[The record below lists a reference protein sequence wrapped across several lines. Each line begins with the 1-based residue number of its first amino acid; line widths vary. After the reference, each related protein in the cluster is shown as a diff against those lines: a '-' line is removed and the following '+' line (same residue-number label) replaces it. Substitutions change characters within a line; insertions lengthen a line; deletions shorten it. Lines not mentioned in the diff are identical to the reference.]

1 MRAPRAGR
9 KPSLTARRGSGTS
22 EDMSGGTI
30 AIIPAR
36 AGSTRLP
43 GKNVRPMAGRPMVAW
58 TLDAALNARSLDRI
72 VVSTDDPAVM
82 DVASAMGLAPPF
94 RRPPHLSGSEASV
107 IDVIAHALSEVGGR
121 WDHVVLLQPTSPL
134 RTAQDVDDAVA
145 ACRAAGAPALISV
158 SPLPKPAAFYGRRT
172 HEGSLSAAEDVQ
184 TLRVINGAV
193 YVGRPDDVVAAGT
206 FRIDGCLAWDMPE
219 DRAWDVDTAEEFAA
233 CESLLLRRG

>member
-9 KPSLTARRGSGTS
+9 KPSLTPRRGSGTS
-22 EDMSGGTI
+22 RDMSGGTI

-107 IDVIAHALSEVGGR
+107 IDVIAHALAEVGGR
-121 WDHVVLLQPTSPL
+121 WEHVVLLQPTSPL

-145 ACRAAGAPALISV
+145 VCRAAGAPALISV
-158 SPLPKPAAFYGRRT
+158 SPPQKPLAFHVSRT
-172 HEGSLSAAEDVQ
+172 EEGLFANAGDLAR
-184 TLRVINGAV
+184 LRVINGAV
-193 YVGRPDDVVAAGT
+193 YVGRPELVVAAGT
-206 FRIDGCLAWDMPE
+206 FRLDGCLAWDMPP
-219 DRAWDVDTAEEFAA
+219 DRAWDVDTAAEFAA
-233 CESLLLRRG
+233 CESLLRQRG

>member
-1 MRAPRAGR
+1 
-9 KPSLTARRGSGTS
+9 
-22 EDMSGGTI
+22 MSGGTI

-58 TLDAALNARSLDRI
+58 TLDAALNARALDRI

-82 DVASAMGLAPPF
+82 DVAADMGLPPPF
-94 RRPPHLSGSEASV
+94 RRPAHLAGPDASV
-107 IDVIAHALSEVGGR
+107 IDVIAHALTEVGGR

-134 RTAQDVDDAVA
+134 RTAEDVDDAVA
-145 ACRAAGAPALISV
+145 ACRDAGAPALISV

-172 HEGSLSAAEDVQ
+172 REGSMSAAGDVQ
-184 TLRVINGAV
+184 TMRVINGAV
-193 YVGRPDDVVAAGT
+193 YVGRPERVIAAGT
-206 FRIDGCLAWDMPE
+206 FRIDGCLAWDMPA

-233 CESLLLRRG
+233 CESLLLQRG